1 MENDSRLDD
10 FIRAMTPEQKLRAAS
25 RLRRGAWN
33 LKSAWLRQ
41 NNPDWPEEKVQQE
54 VRYAFICSKG

>member
-1 MENDSRLDD
+1 MENDPRMDD

-33 LKSAWLRQ
+33 LKAAWLRQ
-41 NNPDWPEEKVQQE
+41 HHPNWPEEKVQQE
-54 VRYAFICSKG
+54 VRYAFISAHG